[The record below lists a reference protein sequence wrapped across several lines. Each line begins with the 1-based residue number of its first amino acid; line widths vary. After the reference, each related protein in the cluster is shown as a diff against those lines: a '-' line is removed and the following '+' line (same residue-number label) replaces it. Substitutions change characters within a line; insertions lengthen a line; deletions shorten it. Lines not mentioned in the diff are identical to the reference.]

1 MIALPLLLVVLAS
14 VYLIIGLVIL
24 AQRKPGYSQIRHTI
38 SELGEIG
45 SPVQRA
51 AGFGLFLPLGLLF
64 LLISF
69 LVQSAVNPA
78 ATIALYIAVGYLVAA
93 FFPCDPGSPAV
104 GRSTRQTIH
113 NLGGA
118 VQYVGSGLTLINL
131 GETLGQAIQLVGFAI
146 VALAVAFS
154 FLQASSVRG
163 LVQRV
168 AEGLLFGV
176 LALLLWQ

>member
-1 MIALPLLLVVLAS
+1 MISLPLLLVVCTSA
-14 VYLIIGLVIL
+14 YLILGLGLL
-24 AQRKPGYSQIRHTI
+24 APRKPGYRHIRHTI

-45 SPVQRA
+45 SPVQQA
-51 AGFGLFLPLGLLF
+51 AGFGLFLPIGLLC
-64 LLISF
+64 LGISF
-69 LVQSAVNPA
+69 FIQSAANPA
-78 ATIALYIAVGYLVAA
+78 ATIALYIAVGYLVAV

-118 VQYVGSGLTLINL
+118 VQYIGSGLTLINL
-131 GETLGQAIQLVGFAI
+131 AETHGYVIQYLGFAI
-146 VALAVAFS
+146 IGLAVAVS

-176 LALLLWQ
+176 LALILLP